1 MMRFLKRSMIFM
13 SDDSVQDSGKLE
25 TNAKIGFLELAP
37 GVTRANAFV
46 YFYAAFA
53 TIGLLTFVST
63 GTAQI
68 LSAIGVPAGEQGT
81 VTGDLVVVTEIVQ
94 ILLFG
99 AVGVLADR
107 IGRREVAA
115 AGIAIMGL
123 GYALY
128 PFAETVVELM
138 VFRAIYAVGLGAS
151 TGMVGT
157 LIADYPADTSRGKF
171 VAVGGIFN
179 GIGVVV
185 VTVLFG
191 TRVAPM
197 LVEAGYTPLA
207 ASQIAHGIVAA
218 VCFISAIIFYL
229 GLKKGTPGT
238 KAERPPVKELITGG
252 FTEAIKNPRI
262 ALSYCCG
269 FVARSDQVVLG
280 TFTVLWGTRVGVEH
294 GLDYATA
301 SGKGALLFAVAGG
314 ASLLWLP
321 VLGFFMDK
329 LNRVTGVIYCMTFAA
344 MGYGVMYFVDEDN
357 MFSSSGFPLTQESI
371 ILFALLGMGQIS
383 AFMGATLLISHEA
396 PRLKRGAVVGMFN
409 TFGAIGIFFAV
420 AIGGRMFDSIGGYG
434 PFLLIGSINAFVVL
448 LAIVVRMLSPGDM
461 PRELKAKPAI
471 SIH

>member
-1 MMRFLKRSMIFM
+1 M
-13 SDDSVQDSGKLE
+13 SEQNSPVSDQPE
-25 TNAKIGFLELAP
+25 NNAHIGFLELAP
-37 GVTRANAFV
+37 GVTRGNAFTF
-46 YFYAAFA
+46 FYAAFT

-68 LSAIGVPAGEQGT
+68 LSAIGVPADEQGT
-81 VTGDLVVVTEIVQ
+81 ATGNLVIVTEIVQ
-94 ILLFG
+94 ILIFG

-128 PFAETVVELM
+128 PFAENIVELM
-138 VFRAIYAVGLGAS
+138 IYRGIYAVGLGAS

-157 LIADYPADTSRGKF
+157 LIADYPADNSRGKF
-171 VAVGGIFN
+171 VAVGGVFN

-191 TRVAPM
+191 TRIAPM
-197 LVEAGYTPLA
+197 LVESGYTPLA

-218 VCFISAIIFYL
+218 ACFISAIVFYL
-229 GLKKGTPGT
+229 GLKKGTPGS
-238 KAERPPVKELITGG
+238 KEERPPVKELIAGG
-252 FTEAIKNPRI
+252 ITEAIKNPRI

-280 TFTVLWGTRVGVEH
+280 TFTVLWGTRVAVAQ
-294 GLDYATA
+294 GLDFATA

-314 ASLLWLP
+314 ASLIWLP
-321 VLGFFMDK
+321 VLGFVMDK
-329 LNRVTGVIYCMTFAA
+329 LNRVTGVVICMTLAA
-344 MGYGVMYFVDEDN
+344 FGYGAMYFVDEAN
-357 MFSSSGFPLTQESI
+357 MFSASGFPLTRQSI
-371 ILFALLGMGQIS
+371 ILFTLLGMGQIS

-396 PRLKRGAVVGMFN
+396 PRLKRGVVVGMFN
-409 TFGAIGIFFAV
+409 TCGAIGIFVAV
-420 AIGGRMFDSIGGYG
+420 AIGGRLFDSVGGYG
-434 PFLLIGSINAFVVL
+434 PFVLIAALNAVVVL
-448 LAIVVRMLSPGDM
+448 LAIIVRIKSPGDM
-461 PRELKAKPAI
+461 PRAIKAAQTI